1 MIRGKISCM
10 KFVSVLFE
18 GDSSQ
23 FILGNRAGRHDWTDF
38 SRRKDSNLP
47 RKTGSALEPILIRRA
62 LRCAMDFK
70 RLTSRLFKRM
80 RTCIRGESRLYPTML
95 EGLDAIDWSSL
106 THAYGSASD
115 VPGLLRAW
123 ASDQPEAA
131 REAQGALFGNIY
143 HQGTV
148 YEATAPA
155 VPFLIDLLARP
166 KTCERVGLV
175 ALLASIAEGM
185 SFLEVHGDLPH
196 YIHDMEKPE
205 MKDRLAHEMQWKA
218 QAREAVQLGAPE
230 YWGLLLDPT
239 TRVAIPYLLSQ
250 LPGEAMR
257 ICSAAPSMIDLE
269 SEDLFDAS
277 MLLCWAGAASPG
289 VETAEVFRP
298 FLQNGKTPLIRLCGA
313 LGTLRLGDEV
323 PRMDVALGIYFDAL
337 RETSRYE
344 VKDDAWLWGLG
355 DIWSMLFEWLP
366 LFSRPAREALVQQL
380 PSGLPTLED
389 YTAANLAADNLE
401 WAFDI
406 DHLPKSVGKL
416 TPLQLA
422 LLQGLVRF
430 TNISYTSH
438 PLISGIHASLGIPAD
453 LKRLKALL
461 G

>member
-1 MIRGKISCM
+1 M
-10 KFVSVLFE
+10 
-18 GDSSQ
+18 
-23 FILGNRAGRHDWTDF
+23 
-38 SRRKDSNLP
+38 
-47 RKTGSALEPILIRRA
+47 LIRTAPRY
-62 LRCAMDFK
+62 AMELK
-70 RLTSRLFKRM
+70 RLRSCLLKSM
-80 RTCIRGESRLYPTML
+80 RACIGGESRLYPNML
-95 EGLDAIDWSSL
+95 EGLDDIDWSSL

-115 VPGLLRAW
+115 VPGLLKAW
-123 ASDQPEAA
+123 ASGQPEAA
-131 REAQGALFGNIY
+131 KEAQGALFGNIY

-155 VPFLIDLLARP
+155 VPFLIDLLVRP
-166 KTCERVGLV
+166 EICERVGLV

-185 SFLEVHGDLPH
+185 SFLEVHGNLAH
-196 YIHDMEKPE
+196 YIHDMDKPE
-205 MKDRLAHEMQWKA
+205 MKDRLAREMQWKA
-218 QAREAVQLGAPE
+218 RAREAVQLGAPE
-230 YWGLLLDPT
+230 YWKLLQDPA

-250 LPGEAMR
+250 LPGEATR

-298 FLQNGKTPLIRLCGA
+298 FQQNGETPLLRLGGA
-313 LGTLRLGDEV
+313 LGVLRLGDEA
-323 PRMDVALGIYFDAL
+323 PRLDLALGIYFEAL

-344 VKDDAWLWGLG
+344 AKEDDWLWGLG

-366 LFSRPAREALVQQL
+366 LFSRPAREALVRQL
-380 PSGLPTLED
+380 PSVLPTLDD
-389 YTAANLAADNLE
+389 YTAADLAADNLE

-406 DHLPKSVGKL
+406 NHLPKSVGEL

-430 TNISYTSH
+430 TNVIYTSH
-438 PLISGIHASLGIPAD
+438 PIISGIHASLGIPTD